1 MSFKFSRG
9 QKIVVPNFMING
21 NRMDIGAEV
30 ERYVINS
37 DTKIWR
43 VEVLLNDTR
52 VILDENRLID
62 YNEYWEKEQKNAG
75 KE

>member
-1 MSFKFSRG
+1 
-9 QKIVVPNFMING
+9 MING